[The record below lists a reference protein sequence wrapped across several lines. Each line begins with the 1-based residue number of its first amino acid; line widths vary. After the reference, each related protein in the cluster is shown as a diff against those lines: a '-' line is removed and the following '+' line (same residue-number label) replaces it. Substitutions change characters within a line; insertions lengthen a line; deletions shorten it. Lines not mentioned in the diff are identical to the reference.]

1 MLQIYNTHKVTK
13 YLILTIFI
21 IFTSCSLVK
30 KNEENNNDIIKKK
43 RVENNVIKRS
53 EQNAERGLTLF
64 GKKSDDTKLGN
75 SNVMWRATLDVLD
88 IFPISY
94 ASFSGGI
101 ISTDWYSSEVSNDSI
116 KIEVRFLSSEIK
128 VSSVVVTSFKK
139 KCLSASNCKIIKMEE
154 GFNKKIHSE
163 IFKKITSLNIDKE
176 TN

>member
-1 MLQIYNTHKVTK
+1 MLQFYNTYKLTK
-13 YLILTIFI
+13 YLMICVFI
-21 IFTSCSLVK
+21 IFTSCNIFK
-30 KNEENNNDIIKKK
+30 KNEENNNNIIKKK

-75 SNVMWRATLDVLD
+75 SNVMWRATLDVLN
-88 IFPISY
+88 IFPMSY

-116 KIEVRFLSSEIK
+116 KVEVRFLSSEVK
-128 VSSVVVTSFKK
+128 VSSVKVTSYKK
-139 KCLSASNCKIIKMEE
+139 KCLSTNNCKIIKMEE